1 MPIPTSPTSRH
12 ECFRALLRKK
22 RQDARIRQTELAE
35 RLGLP
40 QSFVSKCE
48 SGERRVD
55 LLELLEICRAL
66 DISLA
71 DFVREFEER
80 VRGTE

>member
-1 MPIPTSPTSRH
+1 MTIRTSSTSRD
-12 ECFRALLRKK
+12 ECLRALLRQK
-22 RQDARIRQTELAE
+22 RQDACVRQTELAE

-55 LLELLEICRAL
+55 LLELLDICHAL
-66 DISLA
+66 EISLA

-80 VRGTE
+80 VSGTE